1 MQTKI
6 GGCFGLLIR
15 VVLIYA
21 IAMSTIQILSFQRF
35 TKSEKIEYG
44 DAANVTLDIRENLA
58 NMAFRA
64 TDIKKKEYNV
74 SPKIASWKV
83 RLVRT
88 SYGNT

>member
-21 IAMSTIQILSFQRF
+21 IVMSTIQILSFQRF
-35 TKSEKIEYG
+35 TKSEKIGYG
-44 DAANVTLDIRENLA
+44 DAARERLDIREHLA

-64 TDIKKKEYNV
+64 TDI
-74 SPKIASWKV
+74 
-83 RLVRT
+83 
-88 SYGNT
+88 